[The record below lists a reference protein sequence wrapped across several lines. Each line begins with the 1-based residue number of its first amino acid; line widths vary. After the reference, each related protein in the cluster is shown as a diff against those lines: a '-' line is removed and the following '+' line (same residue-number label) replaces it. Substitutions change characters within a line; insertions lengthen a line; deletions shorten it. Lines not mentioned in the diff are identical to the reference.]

1 VSPTDDPVLRRGP
14 FFAVLLQGLPLAI
27 GLASHAV
34 INLVDLGMVGRLGD
48 DAVQSAHVATTWN
61 FLPMIVGQVVS
72 TALLAQLSQQLGRGD
87 VDGAR
92 RRNVRAQVFMVWLG
106 LALGVASALPAA
118 LQVDAVGVTGA
129 VRSEALHYLIV
140 SNLGC
145 LPMFVMMQT
154 TAAMRAAGEAIAPLC
169 VLLGANVINLGL
181 DVVLLFGWPQ
191 LGIPS
196 VGVVGAAY
204 ASVVSRS
211 IAAGFAIWWLRRPG
225 HALPWRRVTA
235 ARDGDGG
242 ELAVVAPLLRDAWPQ
257 AVQIVLRALVVVA
270 LTVIVQQHFGD
281 DVTVS
286 LGVTTRLD
294 TLVLFSSL
302 GFASAATAYAGR
314 AVPVGLVWRARLAG
328 VAAAVQSMAFGATF
342 VWFYTAECEVV
353 LRWFLPEPSPVT
365 EHATGTYFGIAA
377 WSQVLGAGA
386 LGAIGAVQGA
396 GFMRAPMVV
405 DLVAFALAG
414 ALLWAAAQTD
424 SMLADYYRVLVVGMA
439 IVAVLQLALVLFGR
453 WARAAAPEDLSA

>member
-1 VSPTDDPVLRRGP
+1 MSQPEAQTDALLRRGP
-14 FFAVLLQGLPLAI
+14 FLAVLLQGLPLAI

-34 INLVDLGMVGRLGD
+34 INLVDLAMVGRLGD

-87 VDGAR
+87 VDGAQ
-92 RRNVRAQVFMVWLG
+92 RRNVRAQMFMVWLG
-106 LALGVASALPAA
+106 LAMGVASALPAA

-129 VRSEALHYLIV
+129 VRSQALHYLIV

-181 DVVLLFGWPQ
+181 DVVLLFGWPA

-211 IAAGFAIWWLRRPG
+211 IAAGFAIWWLRRPS
-225 HALPWRRVTA
+225 HQLPWRRLEGDVA
-235 ARDGDGG
+235 A
-242 ELAVVAPLLRDAWPQ
+242 VAGPLLRDAWPQ
-257 AVQIVLRALVVVA
+257 SVQIVLRALVVVA

-302 GFASAATAYAGR
+302 GFASAATAFAGR
-314 AVPVGLVWRARLAG
+314 AVPAGFAWRARMAG
-328 VAAAVQSMAFGATF
+328 VWAALQSMAFGATF
-342 VWFYTAECEVV
+342 VWFYAAECETV
-353 LRWFLPEPSPVT
+353 LRWFLPEPSPST
-365 EHATGTYFGIAA
+365 ETATGTYFGIAA

-396 GFMRAPMVV
+396 GWMRAPMLV

-414 ALLWAAAQTD
+414 GLLWLAARTD
-424 SMLADYYRVLVVGMA
+424 SSLADYYGVLVWGMG
-439 IVAVLQLALVLFGR
+439 IVLALQLGLVLFGR
-453 WARAAAPEDLSA
+453 WARAVGDSDLSA

>member
-1 VSPTDDPVLRRGP
+1 VTPTDDPVLRRGP
-14 FFAVLLQGLPLAI
+14 FLAVLLQGLPLAI

-34 INLVDLGMVGRLGD
+34 INLVDLAMVGRLGD

-61 FLPMIVGQVVS
+61 FLPMIVGQCVS

-87 VDGAR
+87 LDGAR
-92 RRNVRAQVFMVWLG
+92 RRNVRAQMFMLWLG
-106 LALGVASALPAA
+106 LGMSIASALPAA
-118 LQVDAVGVTGA
+118 LQVDAVGVTGD
-129 VRSEALHYLIV
+129 VRSAALHYLIV

-154 TAAMRAAGEAIAPLC
+154 TAAMRAAGEALAPLA

-181 DVVLLFGWPQ
+181 DIVLLFGWPQ

-211 IAAGFAIWWLRRPG
+211 IAAGFAIWWLRRPS
-225 HALPWRRVTA
+225 HQLPWRRTA
-235 ARDGDGG
+235 GD
-242 ELAVVAPLLRDAWPQ
+242 AVAVAGPLLRDAWPQ
-257 AVQIVLRALVVVA
+257 SVQILLRALVVVA

-302 GFASAATAYAGR
+302 GFANAATAFAGR
-314 AVPVGLVWRARLAG
+314 AVPAGRVWNARLAG
-328 VAAAVQSMAFGATF
+328 VWAALQSMAFGAGF
-342 VWFYTAECEVV
+342 VWYYDSQCETV
-353 LRWFLPEPSPVT
+353 LRWFLPEPSQVT
-365 EHATGTYFGIAA
+365 ERATGTYFGIAA

-396 GFMRAPMVV
+396 GWMRAPMLV
-405 DLVAFALAG
+405 DLLAFGLAG
-414 ALLWAAAQTD
+414 TLLWLCAQTD
-424 SMLADYYRVLVVGMA
+424 SMLADYYRVLVWGMA
-439 IVAVLQLALVLFGR
+439 IVLVLQLAFVLLGR
-453 WARAAAPEDLSA
+453 WARAGARDDLPA